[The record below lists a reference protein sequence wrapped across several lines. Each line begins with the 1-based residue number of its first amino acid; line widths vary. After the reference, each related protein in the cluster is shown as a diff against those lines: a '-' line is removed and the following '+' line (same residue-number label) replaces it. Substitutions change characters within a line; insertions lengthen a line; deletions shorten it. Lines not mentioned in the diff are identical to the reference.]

1 MKSKYILIFFFL
13 LFAVLTSSVETKAQS
28 VWGASVIAWDDD
40 APNIDGL
47 SITAVDYYAGAYYDP
62 YVYGCLYSIYNSQ
75 NCISEGDSYGYD
87 YYVPAQV
94 YHPLFQSQR
103 LNTYCTYS
111 EHWAV
116 AVYQV
121 NLFQWW
127 DTYSFSYFG
136 GGEMGNNVPWYG
148 YYSYTY
154 VPRDIYIGWTEACH
168 TVPLNQCEGR
178 GEAECQEPTGSIS
191 PVDVVEKNNEKT
203 VNVSVTTPISTW
215 TTTFTIKKTDGTTG
229 SATFDDG
236 STVKTFT
243 GNVVNQPLT
252 IKGVTESSQVDNFTI
267 VARINNNTDLA
278 SDSFTVATISSLE
291 FERIDSTYE
300 VVDANPGNG
309 VALTAEGKRIFPDKI
324 NAGDNATDRSLIRV
338 KANVLPAAANLKVY
352 FGSYDLDDPSATATP
367 LDTTGADGKDN
378 KGNVNGS
385 QSGEFATLPGN
396 TCDGALTGSASN
408 NHISRIACTTAGG
421 GATAAG
427 FKVTM
432 QPGDNFAIAAS
443 VDETYRNNLNVNSA
457 NGAQVINTANQAL
470 PIYGAGNPNNV
481 AGIRTEMLTVWRK
494 LHIEMDSMSAV
505 TGNAYTGRFPTAIT
519 VAAGTQ
525 TLSVEIDSSE
535 TFELNRFGNGRV
547 VINTTPATP
556 LPVTGN
562 SVSNPLWGGGG
573 DGGDGEKTNMRPI
586 CPYEYLMFY
595 EECGGDPFPTPTP
608 LVTPTPTPVPT
619 ATPTPVPT
627 ATPSPTPTPTPTP
640 QNRTMD
646 ITVTNPTAFNIAAGT
661 TFTLYDDDDFD
672 DLDGTAKDGD
682 TGEDIPVP
690 PDDLA
695 QRTDT
700 PCSATVTSGCNTF
713 APAYVKPYYD
723 LPFSGDNTPFALNVN
738 STVDPNFVSPPPGDI
753 QPYFRFGNV
762 ATEADPN
769 FWTVY
774 LNGAYQMDVRA
785 DRDPQ
790 TQDGILGIVDAL
802 HGQGALIFFEIT
814 RADEIGAIAAT
825 RPVGR
830 RYTVVHEIGHLFNGQ
845 HGDFMPGTTTNAG
858 LMSQTGSRTVGTFND
873 VTLNKIRG
881 GTGIRYP

>member
-13 LFAVLTSSVETKAQS
+13 LFAVAAFNVETKAQS

-62 YVYGCLYSIYNSQ
+62 YVYGCLYSVYNSQ
-75 NCISEGDSYGYD
+75 NCISEGESYGYD

-127 DTYSFSYFG
+127 DAYTFSYFG

-178 GEAECQEPTGSIS
+178 GEGACEEPTATIS
-191 PVDVVEKNNEKT
+191 PIDVVEKNGEKA

-236 STVKTFT
+236 STVKSFT
-243 GNVVNQPLT
+243 GNVTNQTLT
-252 IKGVTESSQVDNFTI
+252 IKGVTESSQVNNFTI

-278 SDSFTVATISSLE
+278 SDTFTVATVTSLE

-309 VALTAEGKRIFPDKI
+309 TTGTADGKRIFPDKI
-324 NAGDNATDRSLIRV
+324 NSADNATDRQLIRV

-367 LDTTGADGKDN
+367 LDTTNADGKDN

-396 TCDGALTGSASN
+396 TCDGASTGSLP
-408 NHISRIACTTAGG
+408 NHISRIACTTASGG
-421 GATAAG
+421 TTAAG

-443 VDETYRNNLNVNSA
+443 VDDAYRNLLNVNSA
-457 NGAQVINTANQAL
+457 NGAQVINAANQVI
-470 PIYGAGNPNNV
+470 PISGTGNPNNV

-505 TGNAYTGRFPTAIT
+505 TGNAYTGRFPTA
-519 VAAGTQ
+519 VNVPAGTQ
-525 TLSVEIDSSE
+525 TLSVEVDSSSE
-535 TFELNRFGNGRV
+535 TFEVDRFQNGRV

-556 LPVTGN
+556 LQVTGN
-562 SVSNPLWGGGG
+562 TVSNPLWGGGAG
-573 DGGDGEKTNMRPI
+573 DDGGKTGMRPI
-586 CPYEYLMFY
+586 CPYDYPMFY
-595 EECGGDPFPTPTP
+595 GECGDDPFPTPTP
-608 LVTPTPTPVPT
+608 LMTPTPTPIPT
-619 ATPTPVPT
+619 PT

-640 QNRTMD
+640 QNRTME

-672 DLDGTAKDGD
+672 ELDGTNKDGD

-695 QRTDT
+695 RNSDT
-700 PCSATVTSGCNTF
+700 PCSSAVTSGCNTF

-723 LPFSGDNTPFALNVN
+723 LPFSGDNTPFWLNVN
-738 STVDPNFVSPPPGDI
+738 SSVNPNTTTPPAGDI
-753 QPYFRFGNV
+753 QPYFQFGNV
-762 ATEADPN
+762 ATQADPN

-785 DRDPQ
+785 DRDPN
-790 TQDGILGIVDAL
+790 TQGGILGIVDAL
-802 HGQGALIFFEIT
+802 NGQGALIFFEIT
-814 RADEIGAIAAT
+814 RPGEIGSTAAT
-825 RPVGR
+825 HPVGR
-830 RYTVVHEIGHLFNGQ
+830 RFTVVHEVGHLFNGQ
-845 HGDFMPGTTTNAG
+845 HGDFDTSGNAG
-858 LMSQTGSRTVGTFND
+858 LMATTATRTIGTFND

-881 GTGIRYP
+881 GTGILHP